1 MNPRDF
7 VEIKYGQWWE
17 QVSQKATK
25 KKHARNVK
33 DCLAAADY
41 HNQKNR
47 PLNVLL
53 IHGSGRS
60 GFSSAAQELSN
71 SQLLLRSAVEPFR
84 RNPACEITEISL
96 REYNVEPCEGCY
108 STSSALCGFPCNC
121 FPLDPMQELY
131 PLVLKCDVMFCS
143 TGVNQSAMSSRLKL
157 FTDRLISLDGG
168 FFVSPTQYR
177 EKDAD
182 WRDRCLALS
191 TKLGKDLPYDPR
203 TWGRVAAYFI

>member
-25 KKHARNVK
+25 KKHARNIRA
-33 DCLAAADY
+33 CLGAVDY
-41 HNQKNR
+41 HNQKKR

-60 GFSSAAQELSN
+60 SFSSAAQELSN

-84 RNPACEITEISL
+84 GNPAYEITEIAL

-121 FPLDPMQELY
+121 FPP
-131 PLVLKCDVMFCS
+131 K
-143 TGVNQSAMSSRLKL
+143 
-157 FTDRLISLDGG
+157 
-168 FFVSPTQYR
+168 
-177 EKDAD
+177 
-182 WRDRCLALS
+182 
-191 TKLGKDLPYDPR
+191 
-203 TWGRVAAYFI
+203 